1 MLIYIDMICQTLYI
15 TVVKLVT
22 HYTLIILEK
31 IDFLKNK
38 HMIYLGILIGF
49 ILGLPIGFIKWKKKS
64 TPVVEKYSRRGLLQK
79 NFSVTDNLTNR
90 KNSVDVQYEI
100 GELESTDKLSKIE
113 VIVLKADQSEYNSE
127 YNKKRLLEM
136 VDKTWVSSDDITWI
150 TTAADKRNKKIE
162 EILN

>member
-1 MLIYIDMICQTLYI
+1 M
-15 TVVKLVT
+15 KLET

-49 ILGLPIGFIKWKKKS
+49 ILGLPIGFIKWKKK
-64 TPVVEKYSRRGLLQK
+64 TEPIVEKYSRRGLLQK

-90 KNSVDVQYEI
+90 KNTVDVQYEI

-113 VIVLKADQSEYNSE
+113 VIELKADQSEYNSE

-150 TTAADKRNKKIE
+150 TTAADKRNKKID

>member
-1 MLIYIDMICQTLYI
+1 
-15 TVVKLVT
+15 
-22 HYTLIILEK
+22 
-31 IDFLKNK
+31 
-38 HMIYLGILIGF
+38 MIYLGILIGF

-79 NFSVTDNLTNR
+79 NFSVTGELTTR
-90 KNSVDVQYEI
+90 TKSVDVQYEI

-127 YNKKRLLEM
+127 YNKKRLLDM
-136 VDKTWVSSDDITWI
+136 VDKTWISSDDITWI
-150 TTAADKRNKKIE
+150 TTAADKRNKKID

>member
-1 MLIYIDMICQTLYI
+1 MILI
-15 TVVKLVT
+15 
-22 HYTLIILEK
+22 
-31 IDFLKNK
+31 
-38 HMIYLGILIGF
+38 GILIGF
-49 ILGLPIGFIKWKKKS
+49 ILGLPIGFIKWKKK
-64 TPVVEKYSRRGLLQK
+64 TVPVVEKYSRRGLLHK
-79 NFSVTDNLTNR
+79 NFSVTGELTTR
-90 KNSVDVQYEI
+90 TKSVDVQYEI

-136 VDKTWVSSDDITWI
+136 VDKTWISSDDITWI

>member
-1 MLIYIDMICQTLYI
+1 
-15 TVVKLVT
+15 
-22 HYTLIILEK
+22 
-31 IDFLKNK
+31 
-38 HMIYLGILIGF
+38 MIYLGILIGF

-136 VDKTWVSSDDITWI
+136 VDKTWISSDDITWI
-150 TTAADKRNKKIE
+150 TTAADKRNKKID

>member
-1 MLIYIDMICQTLYI
+1 
-15 TVVKLVT
+15 
-22 HYTLIILEK
+22 
-31 IDFLKNK
+31 
-38 HMIYLGILIGF
+38 MIYLGILIGF